1 MRLTSCAL
9 VLLLLAVTSA
19 IAQKQTTE
27 HQIDVPHDINMGVD
41 LPHSTGAWTLGGSP
55 RYKVYVPGNASP
67 AWLQQRSDDLLDL
80 LGCYLDKDS
89 LANEVSAEAKTG
101 DDLMNAIETRIKLL
115 KTLAQKKVASHC
127 K

>member
-9 VLLLLAVTSA
+9 VLFLLGVTPA

-27 HQIDVPHDINMGVD
+27 HQIDVPHVTDMGVD
-41 LPHSTGAWTLGGSP
+41 VPHPTGAWTLGGSP
-55 RYKVYVPGNASP
+55 RYKVYAPGSASP

>member
-9 VLLLLAVTSA
+9 ALFLLAVTSA

-27 HQIDVPHDINMGVD
+27 HQIDVPRVTDMGVD
-41 LPHSTGAWTLGGSP
+41 LPHSTGAWTLGGSS
-55 RYKVYVPGNASP
+55 RYKVYALGSASP

-89 LANEVSAEAKTG
+89 VANEVAAETKNG